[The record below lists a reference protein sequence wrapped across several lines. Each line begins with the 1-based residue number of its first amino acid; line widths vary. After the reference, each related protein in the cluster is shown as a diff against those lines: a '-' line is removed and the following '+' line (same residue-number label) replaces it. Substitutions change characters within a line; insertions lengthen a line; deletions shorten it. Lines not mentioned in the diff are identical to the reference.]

1 MTDYERS
8 VIQDTIGLFYEHAL
22 VERTPKL
29 DDWLEQVL
37 LYAIKR
43 VEGDM
48 Y

>member
-1 MTDYERS
+1 MNDYERS
-8 VIQDTIGLFYEHAL
+8 VIKDAIEMFYEHAL

-37 LYAIKR
+37 LYAVQR
-43 VEGDM
+43 VVRDM